1 MRKWLPYVLVL
12 LAGTALTMAY
22 APFNIWLV
30 TPVAL
35 VVALRQLLQACTS
48 KQALALGWTFGLGWF
63 GAGISWV
70 HVSIADFGGMPLVV
84 SVLLMFVLCAYLA
97 LFPALSF
104 YLTKRFVTPGLTPL
118 MLPAIWFIAEWLR
131 SWLLT
136 GFPWLS
142 LGYSQLDSPLAGWL
156 PVIGETG
163 LTFLLIAMT
172 STIALATLTK
182 RFLPAIGVTGVITI
196 SALLLN
202 TINWVQPAKAVSIG
216 MAQGNIPQSLRWVPE
231 QDAPTMDTYR
241 ELTGLLWDNDIIIWP
256 EAAIPKLEL
265 LAQDYIID
273 MNSQAAR
280 YDTAIVT
287 GIVNYNFENQQA
299 WNNLIVLGK
308 ARPEDNYGQ
317 YSYFHGNRFAKHHLL
332 PIGEFV
338 PFEDWLRPLAPFFD
352 LPMSSFNR
360 GDFQQPNLLA
370 NGIHLAPAIC
380 FEIAFPRQVRA
391 NIYADTD
398 FIITVSNDA
407 WFGHSHGP
415 AQHLQIA
422 RMRAKELGIGVIRS
436 TNNGISAFIDHHGN
450 VVARLPQ
457 FETAAMSATLST
469 VTGATPYRHWGDLP
483 LTLLTG
489 ILVLFLI
496 IHGLRVHKSHQAG

>member
-1 MRKWLPYVLVL
+1 MRKWLPYALVL
-12 LAGTALTMAY
+12 LAGASLTAAY

-35 VVALRQLLQACTS
+35 VVALRQLLQTS
-48 KQALALGWTFGLGWF
+48 TNKQAFALGWTFGLGWF

-84 SVLLMFVLCAYLA
+84 SLLLMFVLCAYLA

-104 YLTKRFVTPGLTPL
+104 YLSKRFVKPGLTPL
-118 MLPAIWFIAEWLR
+118 ALPAIWFIAEWLR

-163 LTFLLIAMT
+163 LTLLLIAMT
-172 STIALATLTK
+172 SAIALATLTK
-182 RFLPAIGVTGVITI
+182 RFLLAISVTGVTTI
-196 SALLLN
+196 AALLLN
-202 TINWVQPAKAVSIG
+202 SVNWVQPDKAVSIG

-231 QDAPTMDTYR
+231 QDAPTMNTYR
-241 ELTGLLWDNDIIIWP
+241 ELTELLWDNDIIIWP

-273 MNSQAAR
+273 MNAQATR

-287 GIVNYNFENQQA
+287 GIVNYNFESQQA

-308 ARPEDNYGQ
+308 ARPEDSYGQ

-352 LPMSSFNR
+352 LPMSSFSR

-370 NGIHLAPAIC
+370 NGVHLAPAIC

-391 NIYADTD
+391 NIYTATD

-436 TNNGISAFIDHHGN
+436 TNNGISAFIDYHGN
-450 VVARLPQ
+450 VVAQLPQ

-469 VTGATPYRHWGDLP
+469 VKGSTPYRRLGDIP
-483 LTLLTG
+483 LTLFTAG
-489 ILVLFLI
+489 VVLFLFI
-496 IHGLRVHKSHQAG
+496 RHTRQRSRD